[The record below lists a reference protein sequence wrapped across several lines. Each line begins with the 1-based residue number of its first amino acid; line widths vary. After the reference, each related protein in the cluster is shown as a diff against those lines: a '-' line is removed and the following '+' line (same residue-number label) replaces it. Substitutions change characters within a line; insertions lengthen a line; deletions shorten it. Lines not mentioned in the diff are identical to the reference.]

1 MKVTIDMY
9 SDYACP
15 FCYLGKENLKAAIN
29 ALHLQ
34 DDVDIRYHSFQ
45 LDPNIDQ
52 SHPIDLEHFAKMKG
66 ISLQQLLESQ
76 KELGERLQE
85 KGLTMHYDKL
95 IVANSFDAHRLV
107 KFATTQNKAT
117 ELQDRLLKASL
128 EQGLDIADYNVLTTL
143 AVEIGLDKDAVKA
156 VLNSGDYAYSV
167 IQDLDS
173 AREQNISGVPFFVI
187 NNRYPIYGAQP
198 EYRFEDTLRRALLEM
213 DDAPIKKE
221 KKPEVCEG
229 DCCLFE

>member
-15 FCYLGKENLKAAIN
+15 FCFLGKENLKAAIEV
-29 ALHLQ
+29 LQLQ

-45 LDPNIDQ
+45 LDPDIQ
-52 SHPIDLEHFAKMKG
+52 ESHLIDLNHFAWRKG
-66 ISLQQLLESQ
+66 ISLEQLLESQ

-85 KGLTMHYDKL
+85 KGLNMHYDKL

-107 KFATTQNKAT
+107 KYATTKHKAT
-117 ELQDRLLKASL
+117 KLQDRLLRASL
-128 EQGLDIADYNVLTTL
+128 EQGLDIADHQVLTDL
-143 AVEIGLDKDAVKA
+143 AVEVGLDKNEVEH
-156 VLNSGDYAYSV
+156 VLASGEYAYPV

-173 AREQNISGVPFFVI
+173 AREQNISGVPFFLI
-187 NNRYPIYGAQP
+187 NDRYPIYGAQP
-198 EYRFEDTLRRALLEM
+198 EYRFEDALRRALLEM

-229 DCCLFE
+229 DSCLFE